1 MWSIWKIHKYLTF
14 KPGLSQNGRFQEET
28 WGRDLP
34 SENRRIGTYAPHHLK
49 HLVKYHLSI
58 YGIRNFAKFFNKCI
72 NYLSH
77 LFENDRIKSWTNLKD
92 QHDLVDDI
100 FFPVLQDKGNNFNH
114 SDLNE
119 NNVYQNHHVT
129 QEGRNLSLDK
139 MSSK

>member
-1 MWSIWKIHKYLTF
+1 M
-14 KPGLSQNGRFQEET
+14 
-28 WGRDLP
+28 
-34 SENRRIGTYAPHHLK
+34 
-49 HLVKYHLSI
+49 
-58 YGIRNFAKFFNKCI
+58 
-72 NYLSH
+72 H

-114 SDLNE
+114 
-119 NNVYQNHHVT
+119 VYQNHHVT